1 MEWILIKI
9 IKMMAK
15 KHRMLK
21 KKKKEDLRDLLKV
34 WKTKQWVLNRVEVE
48 IVLYRQNNWFTNTCF
63 LFGTGKTQASSLNH
77 KHLQKDM
84 H

>member
-15 KHRMLK
+15 KHRMLM

-48 IVLYRQNNWFTNTCF
+48 IVLYRQNN
-63 LFGTGKTQASSLNH
+63 
-77 KHLQKDM
+77 
-84 H
+84 